1 MKIIFYGATWCP
13 DCRRSKKFLDERKVD
28 YTYINLEET
37 PDTAAEVEK
46 INKGMQSIPTIV
58 FPDGT
63 ILTEPS
69 NEKLLETL
77 MANHIKME
85 EIEKL

>member
-13 DCRRSKKFLDERKVD
+13 HCRRSKKFLDERKVD

-85 EIEKL
+85 EIEEL